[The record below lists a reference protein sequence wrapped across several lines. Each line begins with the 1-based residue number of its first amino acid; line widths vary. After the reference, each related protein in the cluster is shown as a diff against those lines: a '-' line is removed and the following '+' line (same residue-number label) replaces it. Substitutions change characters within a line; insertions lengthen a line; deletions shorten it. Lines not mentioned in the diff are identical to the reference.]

1 METKFY
7 VPVVVNNIRVI
18 AYFATNL
25 AITLIRKS
33 VAEGLKCVLH
43 PVYGPD
49 VTFVDPAT
57 ARVFPLLWETRLTI
71 TTKTQ
76 PISSTAYVVQDE
88 QIGAS
93 LIMGMDS
100 IISMTGTIT
109 IDDEEHSNPLFPMP
123 GDEKLLYPKPVWAT
137 GLGVSLAS
145 PVYASKSETAVVP
158 YDGPDRYY
166 DCVTRSH
173 FPITGKINM
182 PLPNNPN
189 FCVLISKIT
198 TPIMLGLDYM
208 RSVDFQL
215 RFPDMCFSWPPTLA
229 VRPYRPPA
237 RSIAGPTCPKCGLNG
252 HVQSQCTGAREI

>member
-1 METKFY
+1 
-7 VPVVVNNIRVI
+7 
-18 AYFATNL
+18 
-25 AITLIRKS
+25 
-33 VAEGLKCVLH
+33 
-43 PVYGPD
+43 
-49 VTFVDPAT
+49 
-57 ARVFPLLWETRLTI
+57 
-71 TTKTQ
+71 
-76 PISSTAYVVQDE
+76 VQDDE
-88 QIGAS
+88 IGAS
-93 LIMGMDS
+93 IIIGMDT
-100 IISMTGTIT
+100 IIAIKGTIM
-109 IDDEEHSNPLFPMP
+109 IDEEEHSNPLFPIP
-123 GDEKLLYPKPVWAT
+123 GDEKLLNPKPVWAT
-137 GLGVSLAS
+137 ELGVSLAS

-198 TPIMLGLDYM
+198 TPIILGLDYM

-215 RFPDMCFSWPPTLA
+215 RFPDMCFSWPQTLA

-237 RSIAGPTCPKCGLNG
+237 RSIAGLTCPKCGLNG